1 MESSFFEKDDSLSGE
16 TKDLSEWW
24 SFFSDPQLE
33 SLITRAQGQ
42 NLELIETIEA
52 IREARALHGATESDL
67 WPRVDVN
74 GSFRRTQDSETTA
87 FGGFQTIRTSEQ
99 FAVGFDA
106 SWEIDLFGKI
116 ARGREATAADI
127 AIAME
132 ASEALRSSLV
142 AECALRYI
150 ELRTA
155 QVRERIS
162 QRNLALQTR
171 TLEMARARHE
181 SGLAPLSDVLQA
193 TANSKITEAVVPN
206 LRITARTA
214 ANRLAVLLGLMPGA
228 LSDELMTER
237 AIPVP
242 PMVLAVG
249 VPSELLRNR
258 PDIRQAERRIAKE
271 TALIG
276 VAEADLYPSFSLFGN
291 LGLQSQSLD
300 DLTKRASAV
309 FGIGPSISWN
319 LFDRS
324 ATWRRIDAQTS
335 RRKQAVLRYES
346 TVLNAVEEAESA
358 MTRFVRGR
366 ARREI
371 LLEGADAATKAR
383 EVADAQY
390 RAGLSDFLVVLEA
403 DRTLASIE
411 DEIAILDGEIS
422 VSAVTL
428 FKALGGG
435 TPRPETASRAP

>member
-1 MESSFFEKDDSLSGE
+1 MNSFFALGTNRTVRNRGLILLVLSYLLVGCTVVGPDHVPPEPSVGEAFFEKDDSLSIE

-24 SFFSDPQLE
+24 SFFSDPQLI

-116 ARGREATAADI
+116 ARGREAAAADI
-127 AIAME
+127 DIAME

-142 AECALRYI
+142 AECAFRYI

-228 LSDELMTER
+228 LSDELMGEQ

-249 VPSELLRNR
+249 VPS
-258 PDIRQAERRIAKE
+258 
-271 TALIG
+271 
-276 VAEADLYPSFSLFGN
+276 
-291 LGLQSQSLD
+291 
-300 DLTKRASAV
+300 
-309 FGIGPSISWN
+309 
-319 LFDRS
+319 
-324 ATWRRIDAQTS
+324 
-335 RRKQAVLRYES
+335 
-346 TVLNAVEEAESA
+346 
-358 MTRFVRGR
+358 
-366 ARREI
+366 
-371 LLEGADAATKAR
+371 
-383 EVADAQY
+383 
-390 RAGLSDFLVVLEA
+390 
-403 DRTLASIE
+403 
-411 DEIAILDGEIS
+411 
-422 VSAVTL
+422 
-428 FKALGGG
+428 
-435 TPRPETASRAP
+435 